1 MAQQARLISVVLLFV
16 TLAAGFM
23 LGMAWDSRRS
33 SPDGAPEE
41 VVEIATPEPEEPEEP
56 EEEDTERQRGPV
68 IYEVGMEPDQRAA
81 VDEIIGHFRSS
92 LDVLRDDAERDYN
105 RNRRD
110 IVMATQ
116 DAIKAVLNSDQIAE
130 YDSLLAVRYAP
141 NRGDRDGGRRGS
153 RRDDG
158 SEGGEER

>member
-41 VVEIATPEPEEPEEP
+41 VVEIATPEPEEPEE
-56 EEEDTERQRGPV
+56 EDTERQRGPV
-68 IYEVGMEPDQRAA
+68 IYEVGMEPGQRAA

-92 LDVLRDDAERDYN
+92 LDALRDDAERDYN